1 MDVLRLLNVTDGV
14 GGVAMKT
21 IIIPIALLTLVAVQ
35 GNANA
40 ANNNTQRHSQSAT
53 NAIPV
58 TQAPLLHGAVRHHTT
73 LASNRYAQNKR
84 YTKQRVRYAGR
95 VFIFDPRRHRWY
107 AYSNGRLIAS
117 GVAAG
122 GAGYCRDIKRSCRT
136 PVGHFR
142 ISRKG
147 GANCRSGT
155 YPKPRGGAR
164 MDYCM
169 FFSKYYA
176 IHGSNSVPAAN
187 VSHGCIRVKPAAA
200 RWLHRNFLSI
210 GTKVIVRSY

>member
-1 MDVLRLLNVTDGV
+1 MDVLRLLNVTGGV

-122 GAGYCRDIKRSCRT
+122 GAGYCRDVKRSCRT

-155 YPKPRGGAR
+155 SRNRFNIFCLAQFYKVINSCNGI
-164 MDYCM
+164 YICK
-169 FFSKYYA
+169 SKYS
-176 IHGSNSVPAAN
+176 HTQMRSNLD
-187 VSHGCIRVKPAAA
+187 KM
-200 RWLHRNFLSI
+200 L
-210 GTKVIVRSY
+210 